1 MNTPDDID
9 RLAAAALD
17 DTDQRILADLR
28 RMWDAEDPQPD
39 GLADRI
45 RFAMTV
51 ASLEAEV
58 ARIVQESSL
67 ESGVRSIGV
76 RSTFERAS
84 TVTFTSGSLS
94 AMIDL
99 ENDDRGQVR
108 VNGWVSETAVEVEL
122 RERHGSRT
130 SAVDATGR
138 FGFGAVESGLVHFVF
153 RRTDDPA
160 ARPVITP
167 TIEL

>member
-1 MNTPDDID
+1 MTIPDDIE
-9 RLAAAALD
+9 RLAADALD
-17 DTDQRILADLR
+17 DTDEKILADLR
-28 RMWDAEDPQPD
+28 RMWDGADPPPE
-39 GLADRI
+39 GLAERI

-58 ARIVQESSL
+58 ARIVQEGAL
-67 ESGVRSIGV
+67 ESSARSVGA
-76 RSTFERAS
+76 RSTYERAS

-99 ENDDRGQVR
+99 ESADDGRVR

-122 RERHGSRT
+122 RERQDTRT
-130 SAVDATGR
+130 SPVDATGR
-138 FGFGAVESGLVHFVF
+138 FGFGAVERGLVHFVF
-153 RRTDDPA
+153 RRTDDPT

>member
-1 MNTPDDID
+1 MTTHDDLD
-9 RLAAAALD
+9 RLAMEAID
-17 DTDQRILADLR
+17 ETDEAILTDLR
-28 RMWDAEDPQPD
+28 RMWEEAD
-39 GLADRI
+39 GPPGDLADRI

-58 ARIVQESSL
+58 ARIVEENVL
-67 ESGVRSIGV
+67 EGVRSVGA

-84 TVTFTSGSLS
+84 TVTFTSGTLS

-99 ENDDRGQVR
+99 ENTDDGMVR
-108 VNGWVSETAVEVEL
+108 VNGWVSETSVEVEL
-122 RERHGSRT
+122 RERSGWRT
-130 SAVDATGR
+130 SPVDATGR
-138 FGFGAVESGLVHFVF
+138 FGFGAVERGLVHFVF

-160 ARPVITP
+160 SRPVITP

>member
-1 MNTPDDID
+1 MSTPDEID
-9 RLAAAALD
+9 RQATAAID
-17 DTDQRILADLR
+17 DTDERILADLR
-28 RMWDAEDPQPD
+28 RMWEAADAPPAD
-39 GLADRI
+39 LADRI

-58 ARIVQESSL
+58 ARIVEESVL
-67 ESGVRSIGV
+67 DGARSVGA
-76 RSTFERAS
+76 RSTYERAS
-84 TVTFTSGSLS
+84 TVSFTSGSLS

-99 ENDDRGQVR
+99 ENADDGRVR

-122 RERHGSRT
+122 REREGSHT
-130 SAVDATGR
+130 SPVDATGR
-138 FGFGAVESGLVHFVF
+138 FGFGAIERGLVHFVF

>member
-1 MNTPDDID
+1 MSTHDDID
-9 RLAAAALD
+9 RLAAEALD
-17 DTDQRILADLR
+17 DTDEHILSDLR
-28 RMWDAEDPQPD
+28 RMWDTTDPMPAD
-39 GLADRI
+39 LADRA

-58 ARIVQESSL
+58 ARIVQESTL
-67 ESGVRSIGV
+67 EGVRSVGA
-76 RSTFERAS
+76 RSTYERAS

-99 ENDDRGQVR
+99 ENADDGMVR

-122 RERHGSRT
+122 RERQGSRT
-130 SAVDATGR
+130 SPVDATGR
-138 FGFGAVESGLVHFVF
+138 FGFGAVERGLVHFVF

>member
-1 MNTPDDID
+1 MTHADDLD

-17 DTDQRILADLR
+17 ETDERVLSELR
-28 RMWDAEDPQPD
+28 ALWSAGDPPPG
-39 GLADRI
+39 GLTERI

-58 ARIVQESSL
+58 ARISEESL
-67 ESGVRSIGV
+67 AGSGVRSY
-76 RSTFERAS
+76 ERAS

-94 AMIDL
+94 AMIDI
-99 ENDDRGQVR
+99 ETGDEDRVR
-108 VNGWVSETAVEVEL
+108 VSGWVSEASVEVEL
-122 RERHGSRT
+122 RERHRSRT
-130 SAVDATGR
+130 TDVDASGR
-138 FGFGAVESGLVHFVF
+138 FGFAAVERGLVHFVL
-153 RRTDDPA
+153 RRTDDPS